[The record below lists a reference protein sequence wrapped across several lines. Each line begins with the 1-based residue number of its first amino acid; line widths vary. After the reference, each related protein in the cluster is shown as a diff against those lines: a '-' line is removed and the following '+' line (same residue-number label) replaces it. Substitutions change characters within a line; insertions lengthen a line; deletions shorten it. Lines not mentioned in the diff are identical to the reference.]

1 MHHLSFFYS
10 RRYKKNQEEQAKKLT
25 DRKNVWSKLEMVRC
39 LSYHSFQDSTM
50 CISGVL
56 WTVD

>member
-39 LSYHSFQDSTM
+39 LSYQSFQDSTM
-50 CISGVL
+50 YISGVL